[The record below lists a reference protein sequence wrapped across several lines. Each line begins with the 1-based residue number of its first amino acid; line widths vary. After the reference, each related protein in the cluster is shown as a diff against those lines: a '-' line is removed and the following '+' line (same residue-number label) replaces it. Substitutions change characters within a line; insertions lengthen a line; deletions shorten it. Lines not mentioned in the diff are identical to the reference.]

1 MIKNTN
7 SNWNWNH
14 CGLCSNELS
23 TSSGGR
29 TTAKNSS
36 NITSAKAKRCALGW
50 KKLKSQ
56 KEGDFSP
63 LKSNHTLELTPIFR
77 LRLTSIAPATIL
89 QKNSVLVLGMCNPL
103 FNVCVHAHWTP
114 NIPFFLLLVKWLVP
128 ESLLYIKGSIN
139 KIQVGVKWSGI
150 GFRNYLFYFKKI
162 SWILDK
168 IRKILPF
175 LLLGK
180 ANYTMHR
187 FL

>member
-1 MIKNTN
+1 MLVVSLWKIMNLNMIKNTN

-63 LKSNHTLELTPIFR
+63 LKSNHTLEYTPIFR
-77 LRLTSIAPATIL
+77 LRLTSIAPAAPIL

-103 FNVCVHAHWTP
+103 FNVCVHAQWTP
-114 NIPFFLLLVKWLVP
+114 NIPF
-128 ESLLYIKGSIN
+128 LYILYGAAHYYTDLSTEHVCIIAKGKS
-139 KIQVGVKWSGI
+139 
-150 GFRNYLFYFKKI
+150 LI
-162 SWILDK
+162 SQLS
-168 IRKILPF
+168 
-175 LLLGK
+175 
-180 ANYTMHR
+180 
-187 FL
+187 

>member
-1 MIKNTN
+1 MLVVSLCKTMNLNMIKNTN

-63 LKSNHTLELTPIFR
+63 LKSNHTLEYTPIFR
-77 LRLTSIAPATIL
+77 LRLTSIAPAAPIL

-103 FNVCVHAHWTP
+103 FNVCVHAQWTP
-114 NIPFFLLLVKWLVP
+114 NIPF
-128 ESLLYIKGSIN
+128 LYIWNSSSGTCSLYWFEYWACIAKGKS
-139 KIQVGVKWSGI
+139 
-150 GFRNYLFYFKKI
+150 LI
-162 SWILDK
+162 SQLS
-168 IRKILPF
+168 
-175 LLLGK
+175 
-180 ANYTMHR
+180 
-187 FL
+187 

>member
-1 MIKNTN
+1 MLVVSLWKIMNLNMIKNTN

-63 LKSNHTLELTPIFR
+63 LKSNHTLEYTPIFR
-77 LRLTSIAPATIL
+77 LRLTSIAPAAPIL

-103 FNVCVHAHWTP
+103 FNVCVHAQWTP
-114 NIPFFLLLVKWLVP
+114 NIPF
-128 ESLLYIKGSIN
+128 LYILYGAAHYYTDLSTEQEHVCIIAKGKS
-139 KIQVGVKWSGI
+139 
-150 GFRNYLFYFKKI
+150 LI
-162 SWILDK
+162 SQLS
-168 IRKILPF
+168 
-175 LLLGK
+175 
-180 ANYTMHR
+180 
-187 FL
+187 

>member
-1 MIKNTN
+1 MLVVSLWKIMNLNMIKNTN

-63 LKSNHTLELTPIFR
+63 LKSNHTLEYTPIFR
-77 LRLTSIAPATIL
+77 LRLTSIAPAAPIL

-103 FNVCVHAHWTP
+103 FNVCVHAQWTP
-114 NIPFFLLLVKWLVP
+114 NIPF
-128 ESLLYIKGSIN
+128 LYIWSSSSSLYWFEYWACIAKGKS
-139 KIQVGVKWSGI
+139 
-150 GFRNYLFYFKKI
+150 LI
-162 SWILDK
+162 SQLS
-168 IRKILPF
+168 
-175 LLLGK
+175 
-180 ANYTMHR
+180 
-187 FL
+187 

>member
-1 MIKNTN
+1 MLVVSLCKTMNLNMIKNQKIN
-7 SNWNWNH
+7 WNWNWNWNH

-63 LKSNHTLELTPIFR
+63 LKSNHTLEYTPIFR
-77 LRLTSIAPATIL
+77 LRLTSIAPAAPIL

-103 FNVCVHAHWTP
+103 FNVCVHAQWTP
-114 NIPFFLLLVKWLVP
+114 NIPFLYMYTIWSSSSLLLYWFEYYYWACMYVVL
-128 ESLLYIKGSIN
+128 
-139 KIQVGVKWSGI
+139 
-150 GFRNYLFYFKKI
+150 
-162 SWILDK
+162 
-168 IRKILPF
+168 
-175 LLLGK
+175 
-180 ANYTMHR
+180 
-187 FL
+187 

>member
-1 MIKNTN
+1 MLVLSLWKTMNLNMIKNTN

-63 LKSNHTLELTPIFR
+63 LKSNHTLEYTPIFR
-77 LRLTSIAPATIL
+77 LRLTSIAPAAPIL

-103 FNVCVHAHWTP
+103 FNVCVHAQWTP
-114 NIPFFLLLVKWLVP
+114 NIPFLYMYTIWSSSSLLLYWFEYWACMYYSKR
-128 ESLLYIKGSIN
+128 E
-139 KIQVGVKWSGI
+139 
-150 GFRNYLFYFKKI
+150 
-162 SWILDK
+162 ILD
-168 IRKILPF
+168 LS
-175 LLLGK
+175 
-180 ANYTMHR
+180 T
-187 FL
+187 

>member
-1 MIKNTN
+1 MLVVSLWKIMNLNMIKNTN

-63 LKSNHTLELTPIFR
+63 LKSNHTLEYTPIFR
-77 LRLTSIAPATIL
+77 LRLTSIAPAAPIL

-103 FNVCVHAHWTP
+103 FNVCVHAQWTP
-114 NIPFFLLLVKWLVP
+114 NIPF
-128 ESLLYIKGSIN
+128 LYIWNSSS
-139 KIQVGVKWSGI
+139 SGTCSLYW
-150 GFRNYLFYFKKI
+150 FEYWARACMYYSKRE
-162 SWILDK
+162 ILD
-168 IRKILPF
+168 LS
-175 LLLGK
+175 
-180 ANYTMHR
+180 T
-187 FL
+187 

>member
-1 MIKNTN
+1 MLVVLLCKIMNLNMIKNTN
-7 SNWNWNH
+7 SNWNWNWNH

-63 LKSNHTLELTPIFR
+63 LKSNHTLEYTPIFR
-77 LRLTSIAPATIL
+77 LRLTSIAPAAPIL

-103 FNVCVHAHWTP
+103 FNVCVHAQWTP
-114 NIPFFLLLVKWLVP
+114 NIPF
-128 ESLLYIKGSIN
+128 LYIWNSAA
-139 KIQVGVKWSGI
+139 VEH
-150 GFRNYLFYFKKI
+150 
-162 SWILDK
+162 
-168 IRKILPF
+168 
-175 LLLGK
+175 
-180 ANYTMHR
+180 AHYTDLSTEHV
-187 FL
+187 

>member
-1 MIKNTN
+1 MLVVSLWKIMNLNMIKNTN

-63 LKSNHTLELTPIFR
+63 LKSNHTLEYTPIFR
-77 LRLTSIAPATIL
+77 LRLTSIAPAAPIL

-103 FNVCVHAHWTP
+103 FNVCVHAQWTP
-114 NIPFFLLLVKWLVP
+114 NIPFLYMYTIWSSSSLLLYWFEYYWACMYYSKR
-128 ESLLYIKGSIN
+128 E
-139 KIQVGVKWSGI
+139 
-150 GFRNYLFYFKKI
+150 
-162 SWILDK
+162 ILD
-168 IRKILPF
+168 LS
-175 LLLGK
+175 
-180 ANYTMHR
+180 T
-187 FL
+187 